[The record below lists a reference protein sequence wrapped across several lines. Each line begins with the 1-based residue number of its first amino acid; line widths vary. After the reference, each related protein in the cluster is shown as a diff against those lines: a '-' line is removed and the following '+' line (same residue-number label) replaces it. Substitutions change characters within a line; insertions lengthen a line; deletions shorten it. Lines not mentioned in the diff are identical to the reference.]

1 FRSCFMKRLV
11 VHFVLTVCLAG
22 LVSADQT
29 IQSVQQ
35 ALKEQRFYYGNV
47 TGEKSAETTA
57 AVRRYQIRK
66 GLQVTG
72 EIDAETVRSLHLD
85 SRLVAPSETTS
96 KPAVTQ
102 PKNVRPDENAWLGQ
116 NPAPESPGK
125 VDRQFETNPDFSR
138 APYRVTPRQLKAHI
152 VAEVE
157 YQLGSRGYY
166 RGRIDGRYGR
176 RLAFA
181 VRAFQLV
188 AGLPTTGRLD
198 AMTLNALGISDANL
212 AYLEPAPR
220 LSESHVPVA
229 EFKHGKWKVKWKKVH
244 RHPGDDFHEQQ
255 WESVDAGRHE

>member
-1 FRSCFMKRLV
+1 MKRMIVHLV
-11 VHFVLTVCLAG
+11 LAVGVAG
-22 LVSADQT
+22 LARADQT

-35 ALKEQRFYYGNV
+35 ALKEQRFYYGDV

-57 AVRRYQIRK
+57 AIRRYQIRK

-72 EIDAETVRSLHLD
+72 EIDAETIRSLHLD
-85 SRLVAPSETTS
+85 SHLAAGSETTS

-125 VDRQFETNPDFSR
+125 VDRQFETNPGLSR
-138 APYRVTPRQLKAHI
+138 APDRSTLRQLKAHI
-152 VAEVE
+152 VAEVQ

-188 AGLPTTGRLD
+188 AGVPPTGRLD
-198 AMTLNALGISDANL
+198 TMTLDALGVSDANL
-212 AYLEPAPR
+212 AYLEPVPR
-220 LSESHVPVA
+220 VSESRVPVG
-229 EFKHGKWKVKWKKVH
+229 EFKHGKWKVKWKKYH
-244 RHPGDDFHEQQ
+244 RHPGDDFPEQPS
-255 WESVDAGRHE
+255 ENVDAGRHE